1 MHFTKTIV
9 VLVLPLLAIAAPT
22 PSDTEMTKLASSV
35 SVNTATL
42 QDLQQRLYDAQGQI
56 TVILNNVVGA
66 SNAVVDQW
74 SGPAAEAFRATLAQY
89 QSDQTRAIED
99 LVVLAKAVG
108 ESADSYK
115 NEESAN
121 REIWS

>member
-1 MHFTKTIV
+1 MHFTKTLAI
-9 VLVLPLLAIAAPT
+9 LALPLLAIAAPT

-42 QDLQQRLYDAQGQI
+42 RDLQQRLYDAQGQI
-56 TVILNNVVGA
+56 TVILENVIGA
-66 SNAVVDQW
+66 SNAVVGQW
-74 SGPAAEAFRATLAQY
+74 SGAAAESFKNTLNQY

-121 REIWS
+121 REIWG